1 MFLPMACEWMA
12 HMNMTIMDR
21 WKKAEIMLQKNKNKK
36 KKKREG

>member
-1 MFLPMACEWMA
+1 MFLPMACESMA

-21 WKKAEIMLQKNKNKK
+21 WKKAEIMLQKKKK